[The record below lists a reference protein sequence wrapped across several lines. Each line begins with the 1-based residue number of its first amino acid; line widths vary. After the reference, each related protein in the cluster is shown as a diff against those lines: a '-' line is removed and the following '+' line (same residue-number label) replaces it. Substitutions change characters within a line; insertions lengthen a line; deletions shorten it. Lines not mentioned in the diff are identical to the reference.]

1 MNPAQPS
8 SLALR
13 FLLPSV
19 RDIIFIFLFW
29 SVLAG
34 PLSNRPLADADIGW
48 HIRTGE
54 LIVTTHSLPRTD
66 PFSSTMQGQPWFAW
80 EWLYDILLGILH
92 QACGLN
98 GVVWLCALLV
108 AAIFALL
115 LSELL
120 QRGTGLLLA
129 IVLMLL
135 AEAASTIH
143 LYARPHIVS
152 WLFSLLWFVVLESWE
167 GWPSPA
173 VRCSPFAVGG
183 WPSERIAISE
193 ERSANSDQRC
203 KHAKV
208 PRWVLWFFPAS
219 MLLWVNLHGGWL
231 FGMALLGMYT
241 FAALVESVRARK
253 NDAFAAIRAAHR
265 ARAMA
270 MAWVASAMATLVNP
284 FGWRL
289 HAHIYHYLGDRYL
302 MNRID
307 EFRSPDFH
315 GWAER
320 CFAVILALML
330 VALAGRHFSDNRLS
344 GNRPSVNRGRLPL
357 SHLLVVLLAVYA
369 GFYSSR
375 NLPVSS
381 MLLVLVAGPILW
393 GIYVSLA
400 DKPGAWQ
407 WVRNGAARISQFSD
421 RMGAQEVELR
431 GHLWPVVSVS
441 LAFAICLQGGWLGSR
456 QLIHAQFDPKKVPV
470 AAVNFLQQ
478 EFRGEQASR
487 EPVFSTD
494 AWGGYLIYRMNP
506 GRMNPGRMN
515 PGRMNPGRMYPDRK
529 VVVDDRHDLY
539 GSGRI
544 RQYLILTQ
552 AEPGWQSVLKEWQI
566 RTALLPADSTLANLL
581 RELPREWR
589 VAYEDKVAVVFER
602 R

>member
-1 MNPAQPS
+1 MSRSPSHHSAGFVDRPPHTLLLHTLLLRTLLIHTLMTPAQPTS
-8 SLALR
+8 SALR
-13 FLLPSV
+13 FLVPSV

-29 SVLAG
+29 SLLAG

-48 HIRTGE
+48 HIRNGE
-54 LIVTTHSLPRTD
+54 QILATHSLPRTD

-108 AAIFALL
+108 AAIFVLL
-115 LSELL
+115 LSQLL
-120 QRGTGLLLA
+120 RSGTGLLLA

-135 AEAASTIH
+135 AEAAATIH

-152 WLFSLLWFVVLESWE
+152 WLFSLLWFAVLNRW
-167 GWPSPA
+167 
-173 VRCSPFAVGG
+173 
-183 WPSERIAISE
+183 
-193 ERSANSDQRC
+193 ERSEQESL
-203 KHAKV
+203 
-208 PRWVLWFFPAS
+208 PRWIPWFFPAS
-219 MLLWVNLHGGWL
+219 MLLWVNLHGGWI
-231 FGMALLGMYT
+231 FGTALLGIYT
-241 FAALVESVRARK
+241 VAAFVDGVRAQ
-253 NDAFAAIRAAHR
+253 DAFAAIRASHR

-270 MAWVASAMATLVNP
+270 SAFAFSAAATLVNP

-289 HAHIYHYLGDRYL
+289 HAHIYRYLGDRYL
-302 MNRID
+302 MNHID

-315 GWAER
+315 GWSQR
-320 CFAVILALML
+320 SFAVILVL
-330 VALAGRHFSDNRLS
+330 VVIAFAGDRFSGER
-344 GNRPSVNRGRLPL
+344 RKVRL

-393 GIYVSLA
+393 GNFASLA
-400 DKPGAWQ
+400 DKPGAWH
-407 WVRNGAARISQFSD
+407 WVRNGAARISDFSD

-431 GHLWPVVSVS
+431 GHLWPVVSVV
-441 LAFAICLQGGWLGSR
+441 LAFAICLEGGWLGSR
-456 QLIHAQFDPKKVPV
+456 QLIHAQFDPKKMPV
-470 AAVNFLQQ
+470 AAVTFLEK
-478 EFRGEQASR
+478 EFQDSQDSKNEDKQPSA

-494 AWGGYLIYRMNP
+494 AWGGYLIYK
-506 GRMNPGRMN
+506 
-515 PGRMNPGRMYPDRK
+515 MYPERK

-539 GSGRI
+539 GSDRI

-552 AEPGWQSVLKEWQI
+552 GEPGWQGVLKDWQI
-566 RTALLPADSTLANLL
+566 RTALLPSDSTLANLL
-581 RELPREWR
+581 RELPRDWR

>member
-1 MNPAQPS
+1 MTPAQPNS
-8 SLALR
+8 PVLR

-19 RDIIFIFLFW
+19 RDIIFILLFW
-29 SVLAG
+29 SLLAG
-34 PLSNRPLADADIGW
+34 PLSNRPLADSDIGW

-54 LIVTTHSLPRTD
+54 LILATHSLPRTD

-92 QACGLN
+92 RAGGLN
-98 GVVWLCALLV
+98 GVVWLCGLLV
-108 AAIFALL
+108 ATIFALL
-115 LSELL
+115 FSQLL
-120 QRGTGLLLA
+120 QRGTGLPLA
-129 IVLMLL
+129 ILLMLL

-152 WLFSLLWFVVLESWE
+152 WLFSLLWFVALERWE
-167 GWPSPA
+167 SREHG
-173 VRCSPFAVGG
+173 
-183 WPSERIAISE
+183 
-193 ERSANSDQRC
+193 
-203 KHAKV
+203 KL
-208 PRWVLWFFPAS
+208 PRWMLWFFPAS

-231 FGMALLGMYT
+231 FGIVLLGIYIL
-241 FAALVESVRARK
+241 AAFVESVREQ
-253 NDAFAAIRAAHR
+253 DAFAAIRTAHR

-270 MAWVASAMATLVNP
+270 VAWVVSAAATLVNP

-289 HAHIYHYLGDRYL
+289 HAHIYRYLSDRYL

-307 EFRSPDFH
+307 EFKSPDFH

-320 CFAVILALML
+320 CFAIILIL
-330 VALAGRHFSDNRLS
+330 VLIAFAGHRKKLR
-344 GNRPSVNRGRLPL
+344 L

-381 MLLVLVAGPILW
+381 MLLVLVAGPMLW
-393 GIYVSLA
+393 ENFTSLA

-407 WVRNGAARISQFSD
+407 WVRRCTVRISSFSD
-421 RMGAQEVELR
+421 RMGAQEMQLR
-431 GHLWPVVSVS
+431 GHLWPVLSVAF
-441 LAFAICLQGGWLGSR
+441 AFAICLHGGWLGSR
-456 QLIHAQFDPKKVPV
+456 QLIQAEFDPKKMPV
-470 AAVNFLQQ
+470 AAVTFLQK
-478 EFRGEQASR
+478 EFEGKQPST

-506 GRMNPGRMN
+506 E
-515 PGRMNPGRMYPDRK
+515 RK
-529 VVVDDRHDLY
+529 VVIDDRHDLY

-552 AEPGWQSVLKEWQI
+552 AEQGWKSVLEQWQI
-566 RTALLPADSTLANLL
+566 RTALLPTDSTLANLL
-581 RELPREWR
+581 RELPRAWR

>member
-1 MNPAQPS
+1 MTPAPPS
-8 SLALR
+8 SSALR

-19 RDIIFIFLFW
+19 RDIIFIVLFW
-29 SVLAG
+29 SLVAG
-34 PLSNRPLADADIGW
+34 PLSNRPLADPDIGW

-54 LIVTTHSLPRTD
+54 RILVTHSLPCTD
-66 PFSSTMQGQPWFAW
+66 PFSATMQGQPWFAW
-80 EWLYDILLGILH
+80 EWLYDILLGTLH
-92 QACGLN
+92 RACGLN

-115 LSELL
+115 LSKLL

-152 WLFSLLWFVVLESWE
+152 WLFSLLWWVALENWE
-167 GWPSPA
+167 RWPLDALRCSSFA
-173 VRCSPFAVGG
+173 VRGLPGG
-183 WPSERIAISE
+183 RRIAISE
-193 ERSANSDQRC
+193 ERSANSEQRTTGDQRC
-203 KHAKV
+203 EHRSL
-208 PRWVLWFFPAS
+208 PRWIPWFFPAS
-219 MLLWVNLHGGWL
+219 IVLWVNLHGGWL
-231 FGMALLGMYT
+231 FGMALLGIYT
-241 FAALVESVRARK
+241 LAAFVESLRAEG
-253 NDAFAAIRAAHR
+253 ALAAIRAAHR

-270 MAWVASAMATLVNP
+270 VAWVASAVATLVNP
-284 FGWRL
+284 YGWRL
-289 HAHIYHYLGDRYL
+289 HAHIYRYLSDRYL

-320 CFAVILALML
+320 CFVVILVL
-330 VALAGRHFSDNRLS
+330 VLIAFAGNLRKLR
-344 GNRPSVNRGRLPL
+344 L
-357 SHLLVVLLAVYA
+357 SHLLVVLLAAYA

-381 MLLVLVAGPILW
+381 MLMVLVAGPILW
-393 GIYVSLA
+393 ENFAALA

-407 WVRNGAARISQFSD
+407 WLRNGAARISSFSG
-421 RMGAQEVELR
+421 RMGAQEIELR
-431 GHLWPVVSVS
+431 GHLWPVVSV
-441 LAFAICLQGGWLGSR
+441 AFAFALCPQGGWLGSR
-456 QLIHAQFDPKKVPV
+456 QLIHAQFDAQKVPA
-470 AAVNFLQQ
+470 AAVTFLQK
-478 EFRGEQASR
+478 EFQGKQPST

-494 AWGGYLIYRMNP
+494 SWGGYLIYRMNP
-506 GRMNPGRMN
+506 GRMNPGRM
-515 PGRMNPGRMYPDRK
+515 YPERK

-544 RQYLILTQ
+544 RQYVTLTQ
-552 AEPGWQSVLKEWQI
+552 AGPGWQSVLEQWQI
-566 RTALLPADSTLANLL
+566 RTALLPTDSTLANLL
-581 RELPREWR
+581 REFPQDWR

>member
-1 MNPAQPS
+1 MPS
-8 SLALR
+8 AESSSSALR

-29 SVLAG
+29 SLLAG
-34 PLSNRPLADADIGW
+34 PLSNRPLADPDIGW

-54 LIVTTHSLPRTD
+54 LIRATHSLPRTD

-92 QACGLN
+92 RAGGLN

-115 LSELL
+115 LSQLL

-135 AEAASTIH
+135 AVAASTIH

-152 WLFSLLWFVVLESWE
+152 WLFSLLWLVALERWE
-167 GWPSPA
+167 
-173 VRCSPFAVGG
+173 R
-183 WPSERIAISE
+183 SERG
-193 ERSANSDQRC
+193 RP
-203 KHAKV
+203 
-208 PRWVLWFFPAS
+208 PRWILWSFPAS

-231 FGMALLGMYT
+231 FGIALLGIYT
-241 FAALVESVRARK
+241 LAAFVESVRAQK

-270 MAWVASAMATLVNP
+270 VAWMASAIATLVNP

-289 HAHIYHYLGDRYL
+289 HAHIYRYLSDRYL

-307 EFRSPDFH
+307 EFKSPDFH

-320 CFAVILALML
+320 CFAVILML
-330 VALAGRHFSDNRLS
+330 VLIAFAGHRKKLRLS
-344 GNRPSVNRGRLPL
+344 Q
-357 SHLLVVLLAVYA
+357 LLVVLLAVYA

-381 MLLVLVAGPILW
+381 MLLVLVAGPMLW
-393 GIYVSLA
+393 ENLTSLA
-400 DKPGAWQ
+400 DKPGAWR
-407 WVRNGAARISQFSD
+407 WLRNGTARISSFSE
-421 RMGAQEVELR
+421 RMGAQEMQLR
-431 GHLWPVVSVS
+431 GHLWPVVSV
-441 LAFAICLQGGWLGSR
+441 AFAFVICLQGGWLGSR
-456 QLIHAQFDPKKVPV
+456 QLIRAQFDPQRVPV
-470 AAVNFLQQ
+470 GAVTFLQG
-478 EFRGEQASR
+478 EFVGTQPTN

-494 AWGGYLIYRMNP
+494 AWGGYLIYRIYP
-506 GRMNPGRMN
+506 G
-515 PGRMNPGRMYPDRK
+515 RK

-552 AEPGWQSVLKEWQI
+552 AELGWQSVLEQWRI
-566 RTALLPADSTLANLL
+566 RTVLLPTDSTLANLF
-581 RELPREWR
+581 RERPRDWR
-589 VAYEDKVAVVFER
+589 VVYEDKVAVLVER

>member
-1 MNPAQPS
+1 MTPAQPS
-8 SLALR
+8 SRALR

-19 RDIIFIFLFW
+19 RDIVFIFLFW
-29 SVLAG
+29 SLLAG
-34 PLSNRPLADADIGW
+34 SLSNRPLADADIGW

-54 LIVTTHSLPRTD
+54 QILTTHSLPRTD

-80 EWLYDILLGILH
+80 EWLYDIPLGLLH

-115 LSELL
+115 LSQLL
-120 QRGTGLLLA
+120 RSGTGLLLA

-135 AEAASTIH
+135 AEAASAIH

-152 WLFSLLWFVVLESWE
+152 WLFSLLWFVALENWD
-167 GWPSPA
+167 
-173 VRCSPFAVGG
+173 RC
-183 WPSERIAISE
+183 ERCEHGSL
-193 ERSANSDQRC
+193 
-203 KHAKV
+203 
-208 PRWVLWFFPAS
+208 PRWTPWFFPAS

-231 FGMALLGMYT
+231 FGMALLGIYT
-241 FAALVESVRARK
+241 VAAFVERVRARK
-253 NDAFAAIRAAHR
+253 NDAFAAIRAAHQ

-270 MAWVASAMATLVNP
+270 LVWVASAVATLVNP

-289 HAHIYHYLGDRYL
+289 HAHIYRYLSDRYL

-320 CFAVILALML
+320 SFAVILVL
-330 VALAGRHFSDNRLS
+330 VLIAFAGNRLS
-344 GNRPSVNRGRLPL
+344 VERRKLRL

-381 MLLVLVAGPILW
+381 MLLVLVAGPLLW
-393 GIYVSLA
+393 ENIASLA

-407 WVRNGAARISQFSD
+407 WVRNGTARISSFSD
-421 RMGAQEVELR
+421 RMGAQEMQLR
-431 GHLWPVVSVS
+431 GHLWPVVSVA
-441 LAFAICLQGGWLGSR
+441 LALAICLQGGWLGSR
-456 QLIHAQFDPKKVPV
+456 HLIHAQFDPKKMPV
-470 AAVNFLQQ
+470 AAVTFLQK
-478 EFRGEQASR
+478 EFQGKQPST

-506 GRMNPGRMN
+506 GRM
-515 PGRMNPGRMYPDRK
+515 YPERK

-539 GSGRI
+539 GSGRM

-552 AEPGWQSVLKEWQI
+552 AEPGWQNVSKDWQI
-566 RTALLPADSTLANLL
+566 RTALLPTDSTLANLL
-581 RELPREWR
+581 RELPRDWR
-589 VAYEDKVAVVFER
+589 VAYEDKVAMVFER

>member
-1 MNPAQPS
+1 MTRSPNHPPS
-8 SLALR
+8 SPALR

-34 PLSNRPLADADIGW
+34 PLSNRPLADPDIGW
-48 HIRTGE
+48 HIRSGE
-54 LIVTTHSLPRTD
+54 QILATHSLPRTD
-66 PFSSTMQGQPWFAW
+66 PFSSTMQGQPWFSW
-80 EWLYDILLGILH
+80 EWLYDVALGILH

-108 AAIFALL
+108 AATFALL
-115 LSELL
+115 LWLLL

-152 WLFSLLWFVVLESWE
+152 WLFSLLWFAVLEDWE
-167 GWPSPA
+167 RRG
-173 VRCSPFAVGG
+173 RC
-183 WPSERIAISE
+183 ERGKLPPLI
-193 ERSANSDQRC
+193 
-203 KHAKV
+203 
-208 PRWVLWFFPAS
+208 PWFFPAS

-231 FGMALLGMYT
+231 FGMALLGIYT
-241 FAALVESVRARK
+241 LAALVESLRVK
-253 NDAFAAIRAAHR
+253 DAFAAIRAAHR
-265 ARAMA
+265 TRAMA
-270 MAWVASAMATLVNP
+270 WAWVASAVATLANP
-284 FGWRL
+284 YGWRL
-289 HAHIYHYLGDRYL
+289 HAHIYRYLGDRYL

-320 CFAVILALML
+320 CFAAILML
-330 VALAGRHFSDNRLS
+330 VLIAFASHRRGNGKLRLS
-344 GNRPSVNRGRLPL
+344 RV
-357 SHLLVVLLAVYA
+357 LVVLLAAYA

-381 MLLVLVAGPILW
+381 MLLVLVAGPLLW
-393 GIYVSLA
+393 ENFTALA
-400 DKPGAWQ
+400 NKPGAWR
-407 WVRNGAARISQFSD
+407 WMRKRTARISEFSD
-421 RMGAQEVELR
+421 RMGAQEMQLR
-431 GHLWPVVSVS
+431 GHLWPVVSVAF
-441 LAFAICLQGGWLGSR
+441 AFAICLQGGWLGSR
-456 QLIHAQFDPKKVPV
+456 HLIHAQFDPKKVPV
-470 AAVNFLQQ
+470 EAVSFLQKESPAKQ
-478 EFRGEQASR
+478 PSM

-494 AWGGYLIYRMNP
+494 AWGGYLIYRM
-506 GRMNPGRMN
+506 
-515 PGRMNPGRMYPDRK
+515 YPERK

-552 AEPGWQSVLKEWQI
+552 AAPGWQNVLQEWKI
-566 RTALLPADSTLANLL
+566 RTALLPTGSTLANLL
-581 RELPREWR
+581 RELPQDWR